1 MIFFSK
7 AVKETSK
14 QVLCAD
20 HGDDVKD
27 DFKTLKSN
35 RGVQSDFFLFLSA
48 EKKTLLS
55 VYRVFSLTL

>member
-14 QVLCAD
+14 QVLRAD
-20 HGDDVKD
+20 HGDDVTD

-35 RGVQSDFFLFLSA
+35 RGV
-48 EKKTLLS
+48 
-55 VYRVFSLTL
+55 